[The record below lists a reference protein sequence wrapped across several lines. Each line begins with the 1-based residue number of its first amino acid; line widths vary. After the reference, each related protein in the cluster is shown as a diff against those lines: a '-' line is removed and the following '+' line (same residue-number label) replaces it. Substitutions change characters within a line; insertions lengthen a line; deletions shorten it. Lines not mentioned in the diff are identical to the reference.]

1 MRKKGMLEK
10 IQKEWL
16 SNIQKDLLSGFVVG
30 LSVIPE
36 TAGFAIM
43 VGLDVGVAFY
53 TTFYMA
59 FILSLFGARKAM
71 ISAAAGSVALILVG
85 VVKNYGLEY
94 AGVAT
99 LMAGILQILLGY
111 LKIGNLLKFIP
122 QSVMYGFVNALG
134 ILLLMEQ
141 FKFLQNQNLGVFI
154 LLFIGILIIYLFP
167 LITKKIPSNLIC
179 ILAISAI
186 ALIFDVHAPNLGS
199 IEQGVSGFHFIII
212 PKNLDFK
219 IVIELLPYALSLALV
234 GTIES
239 LLTAKTLD
247 VILKDGVS
255 DKNKETKAQGLG
267 NIISGLLGGMTGC
280 ALVGQ
285 SIINAKS
292 GAKTRL
298 STFFA
303 GFSLMVLILVF
314 NEYVVKIP
322 IVAVVAVMVMISFTT
337 FNFQSIMNI
346 KKIKL
351 YDTLNM
357 LLVVAVVLYTHNLA
371 IGVVVGVLVNALW
384 IKSKGIAWIFVIK
397 KRWVKSMAP
406 DVGFEPTTKRL
417 TAAYSTAELIWNFA
431 QKEILVCFL

>member
-1 MRKKGMLEK
+1 MKLVFKSYNQAILMGKKGMLEK

-59 FILSLFGARKAM
+59 FVLSFFGARKAM

-111 LKIGNLLKFIP
+111 LKIGNLLRFIP

-141 FKFLQNQNLGVFI
+141 FKFLQNQNLGVFV
-154 LLFIGILIIYLFP
+154 LLVIGILIIYLFP

-179 ILAISAI
+179 ILIVSAI
-186 ALIFDVHAPNLGS
+186 ALIFDMHAPNLGS

-219 IVIELLPYALSLALV
+219 IMIELLPYALSLALV

-337 FNFQSIMNI
+337 FNFQSVINI

-371 IGVVVGVLVNALW
+371 IGVVVGVLANTLW
-384 IKSKGIAWIFVIK
+384 IKSKGIA
-397 KRWVKSMAP
+397 
-406 DVGFEPTTKRL
+406 
-417 TAAYSTAELIWNFA
+417 
-431 QKEILVCFL
+431 

>member
-1 MRKKGMLEK
+1 MLEK

-16 SNIQKDLLSGFVVG
+16 SNVQKDLLSGFVVG

-59 FILSLFGARKAM
+59 FVLSLFGARKAM

-111 LKIGNLLKFIP
+111 LKIGNLLRFIP

-154 LLFIGILIIYLFP
+154 LLAIGILIIYLFP

-179 ILAISAI
+179 ILIVSAI
-186 ALIFDVHAPNLGS
+186 ALIFDMHAPNLGS
-199 IEQGVSGFHFIII
+199 IEQGVSGFHFLII

-384 IKSKGIAWIFVIK
+384 IKSKGIA
-397 KRWVKSMAP
+397 
-406 DVGFEPTTKRL
+406 
-417 TAAYSTAELIWNFA
+417 
-431 QKEILVCFL
+431 

>member
-1 MRKKGMLEK
+1 MLEK

-16 SNIQKDLLSGFVVG
+16 SNVQKDLLSGFVVG

-59 FILSLFGARKAM
+59 FVLSLFGARKAM

-154 LLFIGILIIYLFP
+154 LLAIGILIIYLFP

-179 ILAISAI
+179 ILAVSAI
-186 ALIFDVHAPNLGS
+186 ALIFDMHAPNLGS

-219 IVIELLPYALSLALV
+219 MVVGLLPYALSLALV

-337 FNFQSIMNI
+337 FNFQSIINI

-384 IKSKGIAWIFVIK
+384 IKSKGIA
-397 KRWVKSMAP
+397 
-406 DVGFEPTTKRL
+406 
-417 TAAYSTAELIWNFA
+417 
-431 QKEILVCFL
+431 

>member
-1 MRKKGMLEK
+1 MFEK

-59 FILSLFGARKAM
+59 FVLSLFGARKVM

-111 LKIGNLLKFIP
+111 LKIGNLLRFIP

-154 LLFIGILIIYLFP
+154 LLAIGILIIYLFP

-179 ILAISAI
+179 ILAVSAI
-186 ALIFDVHAPNLGS
+186 ALIFDMHAPNLGS
-199 IEQGVSGFHFIII
+199 IEQGVSGFHFLII

-219 IVIELLPYALSLALV
+219 MVVGLLPYALSLALV

-292 GAKTRL
+292 GARTRL

-337 FNFQSIMNI
+337 FNFQSIINI

-384 IKSKGIAWIFVIK
+384 IKSRGIA
-397 KRWVKSMAP
+397 
-406 DVGFEPTTKRL
+406 
-417 TAAYSTAELIWNFA
+417 
-431 QKEILVCFL
+431 

>member
-1 MRKKGMLEK
+1 MLEK

-59 FILSLFGARKAM
+59 FVLSLFGARKAM

-179 ILAISAI
+179 ILAVSAI
-186 ALIFDVHAPNLGS
+186 ALIFDMHAPNLGS

-219 IVIELLPYALSLALV
+219 MVVGLLPYALSLALV

-337 FNFQSIMNI
+337 FNFQSIINI

-384 IKSKGIAWIFVIK
+384 IKSKGIA
-397 KRWVKSMAP
+397 
-406 DVGFEPTTKRL
+406 
-417 TAAYSTAELIWNFA
+417 
-431 QKEILVCFL
+431 

>member
-1 MRKKGMLEK
+1 MFEK

-59 FILSLFGARKAM
+59 FVLSLFGARKAM

-99 LMAGILQILLGY
+99 LMAGMLQILLGY

-141 FKFLQNQNLGVFI
+141 FKFLQNQNLEVFV
-154 LLFIGILIIYLFP
+154 LLAIGILIIYLFP

-179 ILAISAI
+179 ILIVSAI

-219 IVIELLPYALSLALV
+219 IMIELLPYALSLALV

-384 IKSKGIAWIFVIK
+384 IKSKGIA
-397 KRWVKSMAP
+397 
-406 DVGFEPTTKRL
+406 
-417 TAAYSTAELIWNFA
+417 
-431 QKEILVCFL
+431 

>member
-1 MRKKGMLEK
+1 MFEK

-59 FILSLFGARKAM
+59 FALSFFGARKAM

-111 LKIGNLLKFIP
+111 LKIGNLLRFIP

-154 LLFIGILIIYLFP
+154 LLAIGILIIYLFP

-179 ILAISAI
+179 ILAVSAI

-219 IVIELLPYALSLALV
+219 MVLELLPYALSLALV

-337 FNFQSIMNI
+337 FNFQSIINI

-384 IKSKGIAWIFVIK
+384 IKSKGIA
-397 KRWVKSMAP
+397 
-406 DVGFEPTTKRL
+406 
-417 TAAYSTAELIWNFA
+417 
-431 QKEILVCFL
+431 

>member
-1 MRKKGMLEK
+1 MLEK

-59 FILSLFGARKAM
+59 FILSFFGARKAM

-111 LKIGNLLKFIP
+111 LKIGNLLRFIP

-154 LLFIGILIIYLFP
+154 LLAIGILIIYLFP

-179 ILAISAI
+179 ILAVSAI
-186 ALIFDVHAPNLGS
+186 ALIFDMHAPNLGS

-219 IVIELLPYALSLALV
+219 MVLELLPYALSLALV

-337 FNFQSIMNI
+337 FNFQSVINI

-371 IGVVVGVLVNALW
+371 IGVVVGVLVNVLW
-384 IKSKGIAWIFVIK
+384 IKSKGIA
-397 KRWVKSMAP
+397 
-406 DVGFEPTTKRL
+406 
-417 TAAYSTAELIWNFA
+417 
-431 QKEILVCFL
+431 

>member
-1 MRKKGMLEK
+1 MLEK

-59 FILSLFGARKAM
+59 FVLSLFGARKAM

-111 LKIGNLLKFIP
+111 LKIGNLLRFIP

-154 LLFIGILIIYLFP
+154 LLAIGILIIYLFP

-179 ILAISAI
+179 ILIVSAI
-186 ALIFDVHAPNLGS
+186 ALIFDMHAPNLGS

-314 NEYVVKIP
+314 NEYMVKIP

-337 FNFQSIMNI
+337 FNFQSIINI

-357 LLVVAVVLYTHNLA
+357 LLVVAVVLCTHNLA

-384 IKSKGIAWIFVIK
+384 IKSKGIA
-397 KRWVKSMAP
+397 
-406 DVGFEPTTKRL
+406 
-417 TAAYSTAELIWNFA
+417 
-431 QKEILVCFL
+431 

>member
-1 MRKKGMLEK
+1 MFEK

-59 FILSLFGARKAM
+59 FVLSLFGARKAM

-111 LKIGNLLKFIP
+111 LKIGNLLRFIP

-134 ILLLMEQ
+134 ILLLTEQ

-179 ILAISAI
+179 ILIVSAI
-186 ALIFDVHAPNLGS
+186 ALIFDMHAPNLGS

-337 FNFQSIMNI
+337 FNFQSVMNI

-384 IKSKGIAWIFVIK
+384 IKSKGIA
-397 KRWVKSMAP
+397 
-406 DVGFEPTTKRL
+406 
-417 TAAYSTAELIWNFA
+417 
-431 QKEILVCFL
+431 

>member
-1 MRKKGMLEK
+1 MLEK

-59 FILSLFGARKAM
+59 FVLSLFGARKAM

-99 LMAGILQILLGY
+99 LMTGVLQILLGY

-141 FKFLQNQNLGVFI
+141 FKFLQNQNLEVFV
-154 LLFIGILIIYLFP
+154 LLAIGILIIYLFP
-167 LITKKIPSNLIC
+167 LITKKIPSNLVC
-179 ILAISAI
+179 ILIVSAI
-186 ALIFDVHAPNLGS
+186 ALIFDMHAPNLGS

-337 FNFQSIMNI
+337 FNFQSIINI

-384 IKSKGIAWIFVIK
+384 IKSKGIA
-397 KRWVKSMAP
+397 
-406 DVGFEPTTKRL
+406 
-417 TAAYSTAELIWNFA
+417 
-431 QKEILVCFL
+431 

>member
-1 MRKKGMLEK
+1 MFEK

-59 FILSLFGARKAM
+59 FVLSLFGARKAM

-99 LMAGILQILLGY
+99 LMAGVLQILLGY
-111 LKIGNLLKFIP
+111 LKIGNLLRFIP

-134 ILLLMEQ
+134 ILLLTEQ

-167 LITKKIPSNLIC
+167 LITKKIPSNLVC
-179 ILAISAI
+179 ILIVSAI
-186 ALIFDVHAPNLGS
+186 ALIFDMHAPNLGS

-219 IVIELLPYALSLALV
+219 IMVELLPYALSLALV

-292 GAKTRL
+292 GARTRL

-303 GFSLMVLILVF
+303 GFSLMVLILVL

-337 FNFQSIMNI
+337 FNFQSIINI

-384 IKSKGIAWIFVIK
+384 IKSKGIA
-397 KRWVKSMAP
+397 
-406 DVGFEPTTKRL
+406 
-417 TAAYSTAELIWNFA
+417 
-431 QKEILVCFL
+431 

>member
-1 MRKKGMLEK
+1 MLEK

-16 SNIQKDLLSGFVVG
+16 SNVQKDLLSGFVVG

-59 FILSLFGARKAM
+59 FVLSLFGARKAM

-111 LKIGNLLKFIP
+111 LKIGNLLRFIP

-154 LLFIGILIIYLFP
+154 LLAIGILIIYLFP
-167 LITKKIPSNLIC
+167 LITKKIPSNLVC
-179 ILAISAI
+179 ILAVSAI
-186 ALIFDVHAPNLGS
+186 ALIFDMHAPNLGS

-219 IVIELLPYALSLALV
+219 MVLELLPYALSLALV

-337 FNFQSIMNI
+337 FNFQSVINI

-384 IKSKGIAWIFVIK
+384 IKSKGIA
-397 KRWVKSMAP
+397 
-406 DVGFEPTTKRL
+406 
-417 TAAYSTAELIWNFA
+417 
-431 QKEILVCFL
+431 

>member
-1 MRKKGMLEK
+1 MFEK

-59 FILSLFGARKAM
+59 FVLSLFGARKAM

-99 LMAGILQILLGY
+99 LMAGVLQILLGY

-179 ILAISAI
+179 ILIVSAI
-186 ALIFDVHAPNLGS
+186 ALIFDMHAPNLGS

-219 IVIELLPYALSLALV
+219 IMIELLPYALSLALV

-337 FNFQSIMNI
+337 FNFQSIINI

-384 IKSKGIAWIFVIK
+384 IKSKGIA
-397 KRWVKSMAP
+397 
-406 DVGFEPTTKRL
+406 
-417 TAAYSTAELIWNFA
+417 
-431 QKEILVCFL
+431 

>member
-1 MRKKGMLEK
+1 MFEK

-59 FILSLFGARKAM
+59 FVLSLFGARKAM

-111 LKIGNLLKFIP
+111 LKIGNLLRFIP

-134 ILLLMEQ
+134 ILLLIEQ

-179 ILAISAI
+179 ILIVSAI
-186 ALIFDVHAPNLGS
+186 ALIFDMHAPNLGS
-199 IEQGVSGFHFIII
+199 IEQGVSGFHFLII

-337 FNFQSIMNI
+337 FNFQSVMNI

-384 IKSKGIAWIFVIK
+384 IKSKGIA
-397 KRWVKSMAP
+397 
-406 DVGFEPTTKRL
+406 
-417 TAAYSTAELIWNFA
+417 
-431 QKEILVCFL
+431 

>member
-1 MRKKGMLEK
+1 MFEK

-59 FILSLFGARKAM
+59 FVLSFFGARKAM

-99 LMAGILQILLGY
+99 LMAGVLQILLGY
-111 LKIGNLLKFIP
+111 LKIGNLLRFIP
-122 QSVMYGFVNALG
+122 RSVMYGFVNALG
-134 ILLLMEQ
+134 ILLLIEQ

-154 LLFIGILIIYLFP
+154 LLTIGILIIYLFP

-179 ILAISAI
+179 ILAVSAI
-186 ALIFDVHAPNLGS
+186 ALIFDTHAPNLGS

-219 IVIELLPYALSLALV
+219 ILIGLLPYALSLALV

-247 VILKDGVS
+247 IILKDGVS

-303 GFSLMVLILVF
+303 GFSLMVLVLVF

-322 IVAVVAVMVMISFTT
+322 IVAVVAVVAVMVMISFTT
-337 FNFQSIMNI
+337 FNFQSIINI
-346 KKIKL
+346 KKIKP

-384 IKSKGIAWIFVIK
+384 IKSKGIA
-397 KRWVKSMAP
+397 
-406 DVGFEPTTKRL
+406 
-417 TAAYSTAELIWNFA
+417 
-431 QKEILVCFL
+431 

>member
-1 MRKKGMLEK
+1 MFEK

-59 FILSLFGARKAM
+59 FVLSLFGARKAM

-111 LKIGNLLKFIP
+111 LKIGNLLRFIP

-141 FKFLQNQNLGVFI
+141 FKFLQNQNLEVFI

-167 LITKKIPSNLIC
+167 LITRKIPSNLIC
-179 ILAISAI
+179 ILIVSAI
-186 ALIFDVHAPNLGS
+186 ALIFDMHAPNLGS

-219 IVIELLPYALSLALV
+219 MVAGLLPYALSLALV

-255 DKNKETKAQGLG
+255 DKNRETKAQGLG

-337 FNFQSIMNI
+337 FNFQSVMNI

-384 IKSKGIAWIFVIK
+384 IKSKGIA
-397 KRWVKSMAP
+397 
-406 DVGFEPTTKRL
+406 
-417 TAAYSTAELIWNFA
+417 
-431 QKEILVCFL
+431 

>member
-1 MRKKGMLEK
+1 MFEK

-59 FILSLFGARKAM
+59 FVLSLFGARKAM

-99 LMAGILQILLGY
+99 LMAGVLQILLGY
-111 LKIGNLLKFIP
+111 LKIGNLLRFIP

-141 FKFLQNQNLGVFI
+141 FKFLQNQNLGVLV
-154 LLFIGILIIYLFP
+154 LLIIGILIIYLFP

-179 ILAISAI
+179 ILIVSAI
-186 ALIFDVHAPNLGS
+186 ALIFDVYAPNLGN

-219 IVIELLPYALSLALV
+219 IMIELLPYALSLALV

-247 VILKDGVS
+247 MILKDGVS

-384 IKSKGIAWIFVIK
+384 IKSKGIA
-397 KRWVKSMAP
+397 
-406 DVGFEPTTKRL
+406 
-417 TAAYSTAELIWNFA
+417 
-431 QKEILVCFL
+431 

>member
-1 MRKKGMLEK
+1 MFEK

-59 FILSLFGARKAM
+59 FVLSLFGARKAM

-99 LMAGILQILLGY
+99 LMAGVLQILLGY

-154 LLFIGILIIYLFP
+154 LLAIGILIIYLFP

-179 ILAISAI
+179 ILAVSAI
-186 ALIFDVHAPNLGS
+186 ALIFDMHAPNLGS

-219 IVIELLPYALSLALV
+219 IMIGLLPYALSLALV

-267 NIISGLLGGMTGC
+267 NIVSGLLGGMTGC

-337 FNFQSIMNI
+337 FNFQSIINI

-384 IKSKGIAWIFVIK
+384 IKSKGIA
-397 KRWVKSMAP
+397 
-406 DVGFEPTTKRL
+406 
-417 TAAYSTAELIWNFA
+417 
-431 QKEILVCFL
+431 

>member
-1 MRKKGMLEK
+1 MLEK

-59 FILSLFGARKAM
+59 FVLSFFGARKAM

-154 LLFIGILIIYLFP
+154 LLAIGILIIYLFP

-179 ILAISAI
+179 ILIVSAI
-186 ALIFDVHAPNLGS
+186 ALIFDMHAPNLGS

-384 IKSKGIAWIFVIK
+384 IKSKGIA
-397 KRWVKSMAP
+397 
-406 DVGFEPTTKRL
+406 
-417 TAAYSTAELIWNFA
+417 
-431 QKEILVCFL
+431 

>member
-1 MRKKGMLEK
+1 MFEK

-59 FILSLFGARKAM
+59 FVLSLFGARKAM

-99 LMAGILQILLGY
+99 LMAGMLQILLGY
-111 LKIGNLLKFIP
+111 LKIGNLLRFIP

-154 LLFIGILIIYLFP
+154 LLAIGILIIYLFP
-167 LITKKIPSNLIC
+167 LITKKIPSNLVC
-179 ILAISAI
+179 ILAVSAI

-337 FNFQSIMNI
+337 FNFQSIINI

-384 IKSKGIAWIFVIK
+384 IKSKGIA
-397 KRWVKSMAP
+397 
-406 DVGFEPTTKRL
+406 
-417 TAAYSTAELIWNFA
+417 
-431 QKEILVCFL
+431 

>member
-1 MRKKGMLEK
+1 MKLVFKSYNQAILMRKKGMLEK

-59 FILSLFGARKAM
+59 FVLSFFGARKAM

-99 LMAGILQILLGY
+99 LMAGVLQILLGY

-179 ILAISAI
+179 ILAVSAI
-186 ALIFDVHAPNLGS
+186 ALIFDMHAPNLGS

-267 NIISGLLGGMTGC
+267 NIVSGLLGGMTGC

-337 FNFQSIMNI
+337 FNFQSIINI

-371 IGVVVGVLVNALW
+371 IGVVAGVLVNALW
-384 IKSKGIAWIFVIK
+384 IKSEGIA
-397 KRWVKSMAP
+397 
-406 DVGFEPTTKRL
+406 
-417 TAAYSTAELIWNFA
+417 
-431 QKEILVCFL
+431 

>member
-1 MRKKGMLEK
+1 MFEK

-59 FILSLFGARKAM
+59 FVLSFFGARKAM

-94 AGVAT
+94 AGVVT
-99 LMAGILQILLGY
+99 LMAGVLQILLGY
-111 LKIGNLLKFIP
+111 LKIGNLLRFIP

-134 ILLLMEQ
+134 ILLLTEQ

-154 LLFIGILIIYLFP
+154 LLAIGILIIYLFP

-179 ILAISAI
+179 ILIVSAI

-219 IVIELLPYALSLALV
+219 MVAGLLPYALSLALV

-247 VILKDGVS
+247 MILKDGVS

-337 FNFQSIMNI
+337 FNFQSVMNI

-371 IGVVVGVLVNALW
+371 IGVVVGVLANALW
-384 IKSKGIAWIFVIK
+384 IKSKGIA
-397 KRWVKSMAP
+397 
-406 DVGFEPTTKRL
+406 
-417 TAAYSTAELIWNFA
+417 
-431 QKEILVCFL
+431 

>member
-1 MRKKGMLEK
+1 MFEK

-59 FILSLFGARKAM
+59 FVLSLFGARKAM

-99 LMAGILQILLGY
+99 LMAGMLQILLGY
-111 LKIGNLLKFIP
+111 LKIGNLLRFIP
-122 QSVMYGFVNALG
+122 QSVIYGFVNALG

-141 FKFLQNQNLGVFI
+141 FKFLQNQNLGVFV
-154 LLFIGILIIYLFP
+154 LLAIGILIIYLFP

-179 ILAISAI
+179 ILAVSAI

-219 IVIELLPYALSLALV
+219 MVAGLLPYALSLALV

-337 FNFQSIMNI
+337 FNFQSIINI

-384 IKSKGIAWIFVIK
+384 IKSKGIA
-397 KRWVKSMAP
+397 
-406 DVGFEPTTKRL
+406 
-417 TAAYSTAELIWNFA
+417 
-431 QKEILVCFL
+431 

>member
-1 MRKKGMLEK
+1 MFEK

-59 FILSLFGARKAM
+59 FVLSLFGARKAM

-99 LMAGILQILLGY
+99 LMAGVLQILLGY
-111 LKIGNLLKFIP
+111 LKIGNLLRFIP

-179 ILAISAI
+179 ILAVSAI
-186 ALIFDVHAPNLGS
+186 ALIFDMHAPNLGS

-219 IVIELLPYALSLALV
+219 ILIGLLPYALSLALV

-337 FNFQSIMNI
+337 FNFQSVMNI

-384 IKSKGIAWIFVIK
+384 IKSKGIA
-397 KRWVKSMAP
+397 
-406 DVGFEPTTKRL
+406 
-417 TAAYSTAELIWNFA
+417 
-431 QKEILVCFL
+431 

>member
-1 MRKKGMLEK
+1 MLEK

-59 FILSLFGARKAM
+59 FVLSLFGARKAM

-111 LKIGNLLKFIP
+111 LKIGNLLRFIP

-179 ILAISAI
+179 ILIVSAI
-186 ALIFDVHAPNLGS
+186 ALIFDMHAPNLGS

-337 FNFQSIMNI
+337 FNFQSIINI

-384 IKSKGIAWIFVIK
+384 IKSRGIA
-397 KRWVKSMAP
+397 
-406 DVGFEPTTKRL
+406 
-417 TAAYSTAELIWNFA
+417 
-431 QKEILVCFL
+431 

>member
-1 MRKKGMLEK
+1 MLEK

-59 FILSLFGARKAM
+59 FVLSLFGARKAM

-99 LMAGILQILLGY
+99 LMAGVLQILLGY
-111 LKIGNLLKFIP
+111 LKIGNLLRFIP

-134 ILLLMEQ
+134 ILLLIEQ

-154 LLFIGILIIYLFP
+154 LLAIGILIIYLFP

-179 ILAISAI
+179 ILAVSAI

-219 IVIELLPYALSLALV
+219 MVVGLLPYALSLALV

-337 FNFQSIMNI
+337 FNFQSIINI

-384 IKSKGIAWIFVIK
+384 IKSRGIA
-397 KRWVKSMAP
+397 
-406 DVGFEPTTKRL
+406 
-417 TAAYSTAELIWNFA
+417 
-431 QKEILVCFL
+431 

>member
-1 MRKKGMLEK
+1 MLEK

-59 FILSLFGARKAM
+59 FVLSLFGARKAM

-134 ILLLMEQ
+134 ILLLTEQ

-154 LLFIGILIIYLFP
+154 LLAIGILIIYLFP

-219 IVIELLPYALSLALV
+219 MVAGLLPYALSLALV

-337 FNFQSIMNI
+337 FNFQSVMNI

-384 IKSKGIAWIFVIK
+384 IKSTGIA
-397 KRWVKSMAP
+397 
-406 DVGFEPTTKRL
+406 
-417 TAAYSTAELIWNFA
+417 
-431 QKEILVCFL
+431 

>member
-1 MRKKGMLEK
+1 MLEK

-59 FILSLFGARKAM
+59 FVLSLFGARKAM

-111 LKIGNLLKFIP
+111 LKIGNLLRFIP

-141 FKFLQNQNLGVFI
+141 FKFLENQNLGVFI
-154 LLFIGILIIYLFP
+154 LLAIGILIIYLFP

-179 ILAISAI
+179 ILAVSAI

-267 NIISGLLGGMTGC
+267 NIVSGLLGGMTGC

-337 FNFQSIMNI
+337 FNFQSIINI

-384 IKSKGIAWIFVIK
+384 IKSKGIA
-397 KRWVKSMAP
+397 
-406 DVGFEPTTKRL
+406 
-417 TAAYSTAELIWNFA
+417 
-431 QKEILVCFL
+431 

>member
-1 MRKKGMLEK
+1 MFEK

-59 FILSLFGARKAM
+59 FVLSLFGARKAM

-99 LMAGILQILLGY
+99 LMAGVLQILLGY
-111 LKIGNLLKFIP
+111 LKIGNLLRFIP

-141 FKFLQNQNLGVFI
+141 FKFLQNQNLGVFV

-179 ILAISAI
+179 ILIVSAI
-186 ALIFDVHAPNLGS
+186 ALIFDMHAPNLGS

-219 IVIELLPYALSLALV
+219 ILIELLPYALSLALV

-292 GAKTRL
+292 GARTRL

-337 FNFQSIMNI
+337 FNFQSIINI

-384 IKSKGIAWIFVIK
+384 IKSEGIA
-397 KRWVKSMAP
+397 
-406 DVGFEPTTKRL
+406 
-417 TAAYSTAELIWNFA
+417 
-431 QKEILVCFL
+431 

>member
-1 MRKKGMLEK
+1 MFEK

-59 FILSLFGARKAM
+59 FVLSLFGARKAM

-99 LMAGILQILLGY
+99 LMAGMLQILLGY
-111 LKIGNLLKFIP
+111 LKIGNLLRFIP

-154 LLFIGILIIYLFP
+154 LLAIGILIIYLFP

-179 ILAISAI
+179 ILAVSAI
-186 ALIFDVHAPNLGS
+186 ALIFDVHVPNLGS

-219 IVIELLPYALSLALV
+219 MVVGLLPYALSLALV

-337 FNFQSIMNI
+337 FNFQSVMNI

-371 IGVVVGVLVNALW
+371 VGVVVGVLVNALW
-384 IKSKGIAWIFVIK
+384 IKSKGIA
-397 KRWVKSMAP
+397 
-406 DVGFEPTTKRL
+406 
-417 TAAYSTAELIWNFA
+417 
-431 QKEILVCFL
+431 

>member
-1 MRKKGMLEK
+1 MRKKGMFEK

-59 FILSLFGARKAM
+59 FVLSLFGARKAM

-99 LMAGILQILLGY
+99 LMAGVLQILLGY
-111 LKIGNLLKFIP
+111 LKIGNLLRFIP

-179 ILAISAI
+179 ILAVSAI
-186 ALIFDVHAPNLGS
+186 ALIFDMHAPNLGS

-337 FNFQSIMNI
+337 FNFQSIINI

-384 IKSKGIAWIFVIK
+384 IKSKGIA
-397 KRWVKSMAP
+397 
-406 DVGFEPTTKRL
+406 
-417 TAAYSTAELIWNFA
+417 
-431 QKEILVCFL
+431 

>member
-1 MRKKGMLEK
+1 MLEK

-59 FILSLFGARKAM
+59 FVLSLFGARKAM

-99 LMAGILQILLGY
+99 LMAGMLQILLGY
-111 LKIGNLLKFIP
+111 LKIGNLLRFIP

-134 ILLLMEQ
+134 ILLLTEQ

-154 LLFIGILIIYLFP
+154 LLAIGILIIYLFP

-179 ILAISAI
+179 ILAVSAI
-186 ALIFDVHAPNLGS
+186 ALIFDMHVPNLGS

-219 IVIELLPYALSLALV
+219 MVVGLLPYALSLALV

-337 FNFQSIMNI
+337 FNFQSVMNI

-384 IKSKGIAWIFVIK
+384 IKSTGIA
-397 KRWVKSMAP
+397 
-406 DVGFEPTTKRL
+406 
-417 TAAYSTAELIWNFA
+417 
-431 QKEILVCFL
+431 

>member
-1 MRKKGMLEK
+1 MFEK

-59 FILSLFGARKAM
+59 FVLSLFGVRKAM

-134 ILLLMEQ
+134 ILLLTEQ

-154 LLFIGILIIYLFP
+154 LLAIGILIIYLFP

-179 ILAISAI
+179 ILIVSAI

-199 IEQGVSGFHFIII
+199 IEQGVSGFHSIII

-219 IVIELLPYALSLALV
+219 MVVGLLPYALSLALV

-337 FNFQSIMNI
+337 FNFQSVMNI
-346 KKIKL
+346 KKIKI

-384 IKSKGIAWIFVIK
+384 IKSRGIA
-397 KRWVKSMAP
+397 
-406 DVGFEPTTKRL
+406 
-417 TAAYSTAELIWNFA
+417 
-431 QKEILVCFL
+431 

>member
-1 MRKKGMLEK
+1 MFEK

-59 FILSLFGARKAM
+59 FVLSFFGARKAM

-99 LMAGILQILLGY
+99 LMAGMLQILLGY
-111 LKIGNLLKFIP
+111 LKIGNLLRFIP

-167 LITKKIPSNLIC
+167 LITKKIPSNLVC
-179 ILAISAI
+179 ILIVSAI

-337 FNFQSIMNI
+337 FNFQSIINI
-346 KKIKL
+346 KTIKL

-384 IKSKGIAWIFVIK
+384 IKSKGIA
-397 KRWVKSMAP
+397 
-406 DVGFEPTTKRL
+406 
-417 TAAYSTAELIWNFA
+417 
-431 QKEILVCFL
+431 

>member
-1 MRKKGMLEK
+1 MFEK

-59 FILSLFGARKAM
+59 FVLSFFGARKAM

-99 LMAGILQILLGY
+99 LMAGILQIFLGY
-111 LKIGNLLKFIP
+111 LKIGNLLRFIP

-167 LITKKIPSNLIC
+167 LITKKIPSNLVC
-179 ILAISAI
+179 ILAVSAI

-219 IVIELLPYALSLALV
+219 ILIGLLPYALSLALV

-247 VILKDGVS
+247 IILKDGVS

-303 GFSLMVLILVF
+303 GFSLMVLVLVF

-337 FNFQSIMNI
+337 FNFQSIINI

-384 IKSKGIAWIFVIK
+384 IKSKGIA
-397 KRWVKSMAP
+397 
-406 DVGFEPTTKRL
+406 
-417 TAAYSTAELIWNFA
+417 
-431 QKEILVCFL
+431 

>member
-1 MRKKGMLEK
+1 MFEK

-59 FILSLFGARKAM
+59 FVLSLFGARKAM

-134 ILLLMEQ
+134 ILLLVEQ

-179 ILAISAI
+179 ILAVSAI
-186 ALIFDVHAPNLGS
+186 ALIFDMHAPNLGS

-337 FNFQSIMNI
+337 FNFQSVMNI

-384 IKSKGIAWIFVIK
+384 IKSKGIA
-397 KRWVKSMAP
+397 
-406 DVGFEPTTKRL
+406 
-417 TAAYSTAELIWNFA
+417 
-431 QKEILVCFL
+431 

>member
-1 MRKKGMLEK
+1 MGKKGMLEK

-59 FILSLFGARKAM
+59 FVLSLFGARKAM

-141 FKFLQNQNLGVFI
+141 FKFLENQNLGVFV
-154 LLFIGILIIYLFP
+154 LLAIGILIIYLFP

-179 ILAISAI
+179 ILIVSAI
-186 ALIFDVHAPNLGS
+186 ALIFDMHAPNLGS

-219 IVIELLPYALSLALV
+219 MVVELLPYALSLALV

-267 NIISGLLGGMTGC
+267 NIVSGLLGGMTGC

-337 FNFQSIMNI
+337 FNFQSIINI

-384 IKSKGIAWIFVIK
+384 IKSKGIA
-397 KRWVKSMAP
+397 
-406 DVGFEPTTKRL
+406 
-417 TAAYSTAELIWNFA
+417 
-431 QKEILVCFL
+431 

>member
-1 MRKKGMLEK
+1 MFEK

-59 FILSLFGARKAM
+59 FVLSLFGARKAM

-99 LMAGILQILLGY
+99 LMAGMLQILLGY
-111 LKIGNLLKFIP
+111 LKIGNLLRFIP

-141 FKFLQNQNLGVFI
+141 FKFLENQNLGVFV
-154 LLFIGILIIYLFP
+154 LLAIGILIIYLFP

-179 ILAISAI
+179 ILIVSAI
-186 ALIFDVHAPNLGS
+186 ALIFDMHAPNLGS

-219 IVIELLPYALSLALV
+219 IMIGLLPYALSLALV

-292 GAKTRL
+292 GARTRL

-337 FNFQSIMNI
+337 FNFQSIINI

-384 IKSKGIAWIFVIK
+384 IKSKGIA
-397 KRWVKSMAP
+397 
-406 DVGFEPTTKRL
+406 
-417 TAAYSTAELIWNFA
+417 
-431 QKEILVCFL
+431 